1 MAGVLSIVFGLL
13 SALTWGS
20 GDFCGGLASKRANPT
35 SVVMVAEFV
44 GAALLVGLAVVF
56 GEAFPSPGAALWA
69 VATGLVGLVG
79 LLALYQ
85 GLASGH
91 MGIVAPLSAVVAGIV
106 PIVAGVFAHGVPDTA
121 QIAGFLLALAAVWL
135 LAGTG
140 ELRANP
146 REIGLALTA
155 GLGFGLYFV
164 LAAVATRDGVFWNLA
179 LARVVAGAALVGI
192 LLVRRQPLLPPR
204 NALPLASLAG
214 TFDAGGNLF
223 FALAAQAGRIDV
235 AGILASLYP
244 GATVFLAWLL
254 LGERLTRPQAVGVAA
269 ALVAVV
275 LIAV

>member
-1 MAGVLSIVFGLL
+1 MAALSIVFGLL
-13 SALTWGS
+13 SALTWGT

-56 GEAFPSPGAALWA
+56 GEALPSPAAALWA
-69 VATGLVGLVG
+69 VGAGLVGLVG

-91 MGIVAPLSAVVAGIV
+91 MGIVAPLSAVVAGVV
-106 PIVAGVFAHGVPDTA
+106 PIVAGVVTHGVPDVV
-121 QIAGFLLALAAVWL
+121 QIAGFGIALAAVWL

-164 LAAVATRDGVFWNLA
+164 LVTLATRDGVFWNLA
-179 LARVVAGAALVGI
+179 LARGVAGVALVAI
-192 LLVRRQPLLPPR
+192 LLVQRRPLLPPR
-204 NALPLASLAG
+204 NALPLAALAG

-235 AGILASLYP
+235 AGVLASLYP
-244 GATVFLAWLL
+244 GSTVFLAWLL
-254 LGERLTRPQAVGVAA
+254 LGERLSRPQAVGVAA